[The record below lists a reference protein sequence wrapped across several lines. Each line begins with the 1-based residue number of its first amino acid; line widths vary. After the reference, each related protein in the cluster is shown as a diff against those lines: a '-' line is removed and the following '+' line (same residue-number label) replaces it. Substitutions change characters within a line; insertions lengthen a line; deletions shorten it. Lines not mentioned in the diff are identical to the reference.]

1 MELDNNKSPEDTPPE
16 LPKINII
23 IPVYNGEHTI
33 LKTLESVFSQNYE
46 NFDVTVIDDSS
57 KDRSV
62 QTVQESPFID
72 KITFIQNTTNIGIS
86 KAYNLGISKT
96 NGDFFCFLHHDCYLI
111 DPDYLSK
118 GVSVLE
124 DPQIGAVTGKP
135 SIPSISKL
143 SLAEKL
149 YTVLNFM
156 DILPVKEPKVEPVTF
171 AEFKADL
178 IRRETLQSIGNFP
191 ELQEVS
197 HSGEDQDIS
206 SKLRDKNLTV
216 VQHNDMSFG
225 LNYGGNQDSFLKLF
239 YKQAV
244 LAKSQA
250 FIILTHK
257 QNTVQNL
264 TPNRKLRAFHRSYQI
279 GFSAL
284 ILVLLIIF
292 LGIYVK
298 NLLLTILVALLGFR
312 FCFYVFY
319 TIQYG
324 LSGYALFFPLVG
336 FFCDLTY
343 GISFFYGLLNGIIK
357 GKLK

>member
-149 YTVLNFM
+149 YC
-156 DILPVKEPKVEPVTF
+156 
-171 AEFKADL
+171 FK
-178 IRRETLQSIGNFP
+178 
-191 ELQEVS
+191 
-197 HSGEDQDIS
+197 
-206 SKLRDKNLTV
+206 
-216 VQHNDMSFG
+216 
-225 LNYGGNQDSFLKLF
+225 
-239 YKQAV
+239 
-244 LAKSQA
+244 
-250 FIILTHK
+250 
-257 QNTVQNL
+257 
-264 TPNRKLRAFHRSYQI
+264 
-279 GFSAL
+279 
-284 ILVLLIIF
+284 
-292 LGIYVK
+292 
-298 NLLLTILVALLGFR
+298 
-312 FCFYVFY
+312 
-319 TIQYG
+319 
-324 LSGYALFFPLVG
+324 
-336 FFCDLTY
+336 
-343 GISFFYGLLNGIIK
+343 FYGYSSRQGS
-357 GKLK
+357 